1 MESGLFISVTVELK
15 HKRVAWESAREQL
28 AFQIS
33 HSILHSQATNQSSS
47 WQETWKLFQVKLN
60 KRCLDFKVAGHSQG
74 QDSGQMKQLWV
85 VGAQPANPS
94 GPSMVKGNSHL
105 QNKGHHASQFTWD
118 HPRLPPLSQCECR
131 CLPLLLPRVLRFVWG
146 HSISSQPWMHPFQF
160 SRSVVSSSLQPH
172 GLQHNRLPWTSPTP
186 EASFWI
192 LELAYDDKQQRSIT
206 KCKTKKTS
214 HAYLI
219 RFISLCFHITFWN
232 CVNFSFL
239 STFLVVVHIF
249 SSCKKKNSLSLGP
262 SECQQYATSS
272 WIWFICN

>member
-47 WQETWKLFQVKLN
+47 WQETWKLLQVNLN

-74 QDSGQMKQLWV
+74 QDGGQMKQLWV

-105 QNKGHHASQFTWD
+105 QNKGHCASQFTWD
-118 HPRLPPLSQCECR
+118 HPHLPPLSQCEYR
-131 CLPLLLPRVLRFVWG
+131 WLPLSLPRVLWFVWG

-160 SRSVVSSSLQPH
+160 SRSVVSNSLQPH
-172 GLQHNRLPWTSPTP
+172 GLQHARLPCPSPTP
-186 EASFWI
+186 ST
-192 LELAYDDKQQRSIT
+192 YSNS
-206 KCKTKKTS
+206 CPS
-214 HAYLI
+214 HWWCHPTV
-219 RFISLCFHITFWN
+219 S
-232 CVNFSFL
+232 S
-239 STFLVVVHIF
+239 SVVPL
-249 SSCKKKNSLSLGP
+249 SSCLQSFPASGSFPKVG
-262 SECQQYATSS
+262 SS
-272 WIWFICN
+272 HQAAKVLEFQLQRQSFQCLNLII